1 MEPFRTG
8 FFRFVLWGSVM
19 FAHRVRRAACAASVT
34 LSFLFLF
41 AVVVFAQDAVPGA
54 ALDKRQN
61 APGAFDFYVLALSW
75 SPTYCE
81 ERRER
86 RADARPDPQ
95 CSGRP
100 FAFVVHGLWPQYER
114 GFPSYCQVPAPR
126 LDRGMIGRA
135 LELMPS
141 PALVLR
147 EWDRHGTCSG
157 LSAANYFETV
167 RKARAVV
174 KIPEDYLELAAPV
187 TVAPDA
193 IADAFVKSNP
203 GLTRDDMA
211 VVCNK
216 SRLSE
221 VRLCMSKDFSFQAC
235 PEVARRAC
243 KRDKVEMPAMRAAHA
258 QSL

>member
-8 FFRFVLWGSVM
+8 FFRFVLWGAVM
-19 FAHRVRRAACAASVT
+19 FAHRVRRAVCAAPVI

-41 AVVVFAQDAVPGA
+41 AIVAFAQDAAPGA
-54 ALDKRQN
+54 ALDRRQN
-61 APGAFDFYVLALSW
+61 APGAFDFYVLSLSW

-86 RADARPDPQ
+86 GGNNRPDPQ

-100 FAFVVHGLWPQYER
+100 FAFVVHGFWPQYER
-114 GFPSYCQVPAPR
+114 GFPSYCQVPPPR
-126 LDRGMIGRA
+126 LNRAIVSHA
-135 LELMPS
+135 LEVMPS
-141 PALVLR
+141 PALVFH

-157 LSAANYFETV
+157 LSANAYFETMA
-167 RKARAVV
+167 KARAVV
-174 KIPEDYLELAAPV
+174 KIPEDYLELAAPLMV
-187 TVAPDA
+187 TPDA
-193 IADAFVKSNP
+193 IAEAFVASNP
-203 GLTRDDMA
+203 GLARDDMA

-235 PEVARRAC
+235 PEIARRAC
-243 KRDKVEMPAMRAAHA
+243 KRNKVEMPAMRNAHA
-258 QSL
+258 QGL